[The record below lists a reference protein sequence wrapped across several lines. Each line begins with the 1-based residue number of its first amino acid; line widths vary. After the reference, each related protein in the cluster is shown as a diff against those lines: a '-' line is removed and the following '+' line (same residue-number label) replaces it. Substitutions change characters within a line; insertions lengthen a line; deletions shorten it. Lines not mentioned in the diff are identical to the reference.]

1 MYQFFKVNDPFRL
14 IGVSLFLI
22 LWTLLYLVLSDFP
35 ITAPQ
40 LGWMLLGQR
49 LGDGYFLYQDII
61 DDNGPLSAGFFLFLD
76 WVFGRNVMIYE
87 LVGRLFI
94 LFQVIY
100 WNFTLIRYRVFD
112 ENTYLPAMVLLA
124 LFHLSFD
131 LLGLTPALLGST
143 FLLLA
148 LNQLFSQTV
157 LQKDS
162 SESTLLIG
170 IYGGLATGF
179 HPIYI
184 VFLPFMIFAGIAI
197 SGFSFRQLVLSLAG
211 YLLPLLLISVFY
223 YWNEGLDEAIQIWP
237 LIFLSEKY
245 HYQPYSLWLM
255 LAAIPLLMALLGFL
269 VSSIFR
275 GATINQQKQRQIM
288 LIWMIFAGVGI
299 FFAKRQ
305 ATYQWVSLLP
315 TLSYL
320 ITSFLI
326 YTKNKLVIR
335 VSFTLLIFVLPLG
348 CWWLMRSQPSW
359 NEDYF
364 VNQKP
369 EQENYPE
376 GLMILGD
383 DLSGYLDAEFA
394 GPFLN
399 FHLSKLFLEQERNL
413 SQRAKL
419 FTMIHS
425 QKPPIIL
432 DQEGV
437 FERLLDDYPELEREY
452 AQNPQGVYRLI
463 K

>member
-1 MYQFFKVNDPFRL
+1 M
-14 IGVSLFLI
+14 SLFLI
-22 LWTLLYLVLSDFP
+22 LWTLLYLVFSDFP

-76 WVFGRNVMIYE
+76 WIFGRNVMAYE
-87 LVGRLFI
+87 LVGRGFI
-94 LFQVIY
+94 MFQVIY

-245 HYQPYSLWLM
+245 HYQPYSLWLG
-255 LAAIPLLMALLGFL
+255 LAAIPLSLALLGFL

-288 LIWMIFAGVGI
+288 LIWMIFAGIGI

-315 TLSYL
+315 MLSYL

-326 YTKNKLVIR
+326 YTKKSVLVR
-335 VSFTLLIFVLPLG
+335 VSFSVLIFLLPLG
-348 CWWLMRSQPSW
+348 CWWVMRSQPEL
-359 NEDYF
+359 NEQYF
-364 VNQKP
+364 VDQKSG
-369 EQENYPE
+369 QENYPD
-376 GLMILGD
+376 GVMILGD
-383 DLSGYLDAEFA
+383 RLNGYLNSRFT

-413 SQRAKL
+413 TQRAKL

-425 QKPPIIL
+425 QKPPVIL
-432 DQEGV
+432 DPEGV
-437 FERLLDDYPELEREY
+437 FERLLEDYPELEREY
-452 AQNPQGVYRLI
+452 AQPTPGVYRLI
-463 K
+463 D

>member
-14 IGVSLFLI
+14 IGVSLFLL
-22 LWTLLYLVLSDFP
+22 LWSVLYLVFSDFQL
-35 ITAPQ
+35 TAPQ
-40 LGWMLLGQR
+40 LSWMLLGER

-61 DDNGPLSAGFFLFLD
+61 DDNGPLSAGFFVLLDFLFGKSILA
-76 WVFGRNVMIYE
+76 YE
-87 LVGRLFI
+87 LLGRLLI
-94 LFQVIY
+94 LFQVVY
-100 WNFTLIRYRVFD
+100 WNNTLIRYRVFD
-112 ENTYLPAMVLLA
+112 ENTYLPAIVLLS

-131 LLGLTPALLGST
+131 MLSLTPALLGST

-170 IYGGLATGF
+170 IYGGLACGF
-179 HPIYI
+179 HPIYV
-184 VFLPFMIFAGIAI
+184 VFLPFMIFSGIAI
-197 SGFSFRQLVLSLAG
+197 SSFSFRQLMLSLAG

-223 YWNEGLDEAIQIWP
+223 YWNDGLDEAIQIWP

-245 HYQPYSLWLM
+245 LYQSYFFWLI
-255 LAAIPLLMALLGFL
+255 LGAFPLLLALTGFL
-269 VSSIFR
+269 LNSIKR
-275 GATINQQKQRQIM
+275 VATINQQKQRQI
-288 LIWMIFAGVGI
+288 LIIWLLFAGIAI

-320 ITSFLI
+320 ITSFFLQIKKKVLI
-326 YTKNKLVIR
+326 KL
-335 VSFTLLIFVLPLG
+335 SFFLLTILMPLTS
-348 CWWLMRSQPSW
+348 WWLMNTKQEINENYLVQNENPS
-359 NEDYF
+359 ES
-364 VNQKP
+364 
-369 EQENYPE
+369 YPE

-383 DLSGYLDAEFA
+383 DLSGYLNSQLK

-399 FHLSKLFLEQERNL
+399 FHLSKLYLEQGRNL
-413 SQRAKL
+413 AQRAQL

-425 QKPPIIL
+425 QRPPVIL
-432 DQEGV
+432 DTEGV
-437 FERLLDDYPELEREY
+437 FEKILKDYPELQREY
-452 AQNPQGVYRLI
+452 SQAEKGVYRLI